1 MADQPA
7 QMSCKECEDDY
18 CEVCFAAQHRKGSR
32 KKHAVTPISGSPG
45 KRTEK
50 AQDGVSHVAPGTAD
64 GEGKSDKVAG
74 VCTSWCRRAFFEPHP
89 TQVDADVEMED
100 DSGAELDQIA
110 AKSATGPSMEPLG
123 AQPNIPGASGRQRMH

>member
-1 MADQPA
+1 MRGRLLRSLFRRAASKRLP
-7 QMSCKECEDDY
+7 KEARGDAH
-18 CEVCFAAQHRKGSR
+18 FR
-32 KKHAVTPISGSPG
+32 ISGSPR
-45 KRTEK
+45 RTEK

-64 GEGKSDKVAG
+64 GEGKGDKVAG